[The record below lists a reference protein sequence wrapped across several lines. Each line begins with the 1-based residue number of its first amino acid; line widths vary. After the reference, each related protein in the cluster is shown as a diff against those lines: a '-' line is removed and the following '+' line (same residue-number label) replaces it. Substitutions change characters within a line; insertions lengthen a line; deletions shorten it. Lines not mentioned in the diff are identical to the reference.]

1 MIKNSRLIPRTA
13 VLDVSSKATKSTIEA
28 PLRPIRVRR
37 VKARGRAGCDR
48 VFMPNTLPL
57 FKQGDICQ

>member
-28 PLRPIRVRR
+28 PLRPIRVQR
-37 VKARGRAGCDR
+37 VKVRERTGC
-48 VFMPNTLPL
+48 N
-57 FKQGDICQ
+57 QSIYA